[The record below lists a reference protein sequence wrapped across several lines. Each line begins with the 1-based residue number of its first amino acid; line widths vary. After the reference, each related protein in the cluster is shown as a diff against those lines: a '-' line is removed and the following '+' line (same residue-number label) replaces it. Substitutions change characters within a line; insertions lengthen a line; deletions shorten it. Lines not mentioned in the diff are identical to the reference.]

1 MIPFRTSAL
10 VVASLLTTVPATSAL
25 AGAPADLLPPL
36 EAQARQDDAAF
47 SGFSAER
54 GGRFF
59 TDKHGAKWS
68 CASCHTP
75 DPRSAGR
82 HAATGK
88 PIAALAPAANPQR
101 LSDPAKVDKWFRRNC
116 RDVLARE
123 CTAAEKG
130 DVVTYLLSLQ

>member
-1 MIPFRTSAL
+1 MTLIRPAAL
-10 VVASLLTTVPATSAL
+10 VLAGLLATPAL
-25 AGAPADLLPPL
+25 AGTAAALLPPL
-36 EAQARQDDAAF
+36 EAQARQDDPTF
-47 SGFSAER
+47 TSFSADR

-59 TDKHGAKWS
+59 ADKHGAKWS

-75 DPRSAGR
+75 DPRNAGR

-101 LSDPAKVDKWFRRNC
+101 LTDPAKVDKWFRRNC

-123 CTAAEKG
+123 CSAAEKG
-130 DVVTYLLSLQ
+130 DVITYLMSLQ